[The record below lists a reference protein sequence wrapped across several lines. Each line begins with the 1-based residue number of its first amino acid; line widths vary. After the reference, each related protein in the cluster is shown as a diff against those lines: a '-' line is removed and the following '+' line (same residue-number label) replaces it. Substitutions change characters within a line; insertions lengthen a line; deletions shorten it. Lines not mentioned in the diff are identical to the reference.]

1 MGTAGYDCVVIPGAA
16 EGTMCN
22 DFSANGLNA
31 ERFCGN
37 EQGLAIVKSAKAAA
51 MTGTICSKF
60 WFNLRIQWIIW
71 LFKFSYKQNDNISS
85 FTFFSAKTE
94 PFNLQFLTDAFEAQ
108 IESAIADPAT
118 AQAGSG
124 FQLTYF
130 MTSNNC

>member
-60 WFNLRIQWIIW
+60 WFDIRIQCIIW
-71 LFKFSYKQNDNISS
+71 LFIDRNLVINKMIIFCRSPSFQQKQNPSI
-85 FTFFSAKTE
+85 
-94 PFNLQFLTDAFEAQ
+94 FNF
-108 IESAIADPAT
+108 
-118 AQAGSG
+118 
-124 FQLTYF
+124 
-130 MTSNNC
+130 

>member
-1 MGTAGYDCVVIPGAA
+1 MYNT
-16 EGTMCN
+16 TMLY
-22 DFSANGLNA
+22 F
-31 ERFCGN
+31 E
-37 EQGLAIVKSAKAAA
+37 
-51 MTGTICSKF
+51 
-60 WFNLRIQWIIW
+60 
-71 LFKFSYKQNDNISS
+71 FSYKQNNNILF